1 MSIPTSYQQASTKT
15 ANDLRTIA
23 HSQEIRLLSRLS
35 LPEIDAVVDL
45 TAQIVPA
52 GNVPG
57 MILSGLARIP
67 GQHLPAQTMHQHIN
81 ILFKGV
87 EQILDRAAYGAVFAG
102 PAAVIWGYQNLL
114 RLAGKDP
121 EASFPEGAW
130 QFYADYALREDT
142 ARHIT
147 ETHGFDSLLEQ
158 HGLHLSEQDRI
169 TAWVMAAVSSLHQ
182 YEDLL
187 EIEWRERVATRLL
200 RELTVSLPDA
210 ARSVRLYREWEIN
223 RPYRRDEEAARYDYP
238 AYRRLKFEQFLAEY
252 LETLPESL
260 LAEWRNRLEQE
271 AQTDLPAYQR
281 QMSILAYLEPG
292 QHGETRTPIHLS
304 QAQVGLVYRGGYYLV
319 PVCTPGTSNLLDA
332 ETARQ
337 QVAALLTR
345 EPGQPANLL
354 PFARM
359 RRAAWPAVR
368 RKLAPALLSNL
379 QALRFA
385 PILLNFDSR
394 PVRLPLTE
402 LRQAERGIGDHALTV
417 FQTGKTFVFDQS
429 HIFFDGILG
438 AALAEILTNEALS
451 WAVYLSTLPATRPAL
466 EPAFAAL
473 NLSPSSADLAL
484 CAKQPVV
491 TVESGAES
499 DRILLK
505 PCATLR
511 RLLRQRN
518 TQLQLTVNDFLVLY
532 RAVHAARYQPSAGL
546 VSALESFASQG
557 RDQRNLVN
565 SLVKSLRD
573 ACAVNPSMLIPMD
586 ASRHSPRERL
596 YPLSLEVPL
605 AELDLLNLHQRVLQA
620 LSDYENTSGD
630 RSAAYAE
637 FDQLQR
643 TYLASLAGF
652 GVILNKWKEI
662 AIQGQSVSVGAI
674 KMLANMP
681 VGLQRMLDKMPE
693 RFEML
698 NNLLKGREVFSNVG
712 AVIPTSTLTRFVTA
726 KDDNEQK
733 QLAWGILTDSRGVVR
748 VSLRDFRPHVAAL
761 HAFGRADLA
770 RQITQDYLDSYA
782 DGFNQ
787 YIRDLQRITIAS
799 RRTRLL
805 ERIRHEQ

>member
-1 MSIPTSYQQASTKT
+1 MSLPASYLQASTKT

-23 HSQEIRLLSRLS
+23 YSQEIRELSRLS

-67 GQHLPAQTMHQHIN
+67 GRHMPAGTMQQHIN

-87 EQILDRAAYGAVFAG
+87 EQILDRAAYGAFFAG
-102 PAAVIWGYQNLL
+102 PAAVLWGYQNLL

-121 EASFPEGAW
+121 ESAFPEGAW

-142 ARHIT
+142 ARHVT

-158 HGLHLSEQDRI
+158 HGLTLSEVDRV
-169 TAWVMAAVSSLHQ
+169 TAWVMASVSSLHQ
-182 YEDLL
+182 YGDLL
-187 EIEWRERVATRLL
+187 EIEWRERVATRIL
-200 RELTVSLPDA
+200 RELTASRSDA
-210 ARSVRLYREWEIN
+210 SRYARLYREWEIQ
-223 RPYRRDEEAARYDYP
+223 RPYRRDAEAARHDYP
-238 AYRRLKFEQFLAEY
+238 AYRRLKFEQFLAEP
-252 LETLPESL
+252 LQSLPAAL
-260 LAEWRNRLEQE
+260 RAEWRRHLDQ
-271 AQTDLPAYQR
+271 AIASDLAAYQR
-281 QMSILAYLEPG
+281 QMSILACLEPG
-292 QHGETRTPIHLS
+292 PYGEVRTPFHLS
-304 QAQVGLVYRGGYYLV
+304 QARVALIYRGVYHLL

-332 ETARQ
+332 LTARE
-337 QVAALLTR
+337 QVAALLAA
-345 EPGQPANLL
+345 EAGQPANLL

-359 RRAAWPAVR
+359 RRSSWPVLR
-368 RKLAPALLSNL
+368 RKLSPDLLENL
-379 QALRFA
+379 AALRFA

-394 PVRLPLTE
+394 PARLPLTE

-417 FQTGKTFVFDQS
+417 FQTGKTCVFDQS

-451 WAVYLSTLPATRPAL
+451 WAVYLSTLPAARPAARA
-466 EPAFAAL
+466 AFTTL
-473 NLSPSSADLAL
+473 KLSPGPADLAL
-484 CAKQPVV
+484 CAKQPAV
-491 TVESGAES
+491 TPEAGAETN
-499 DRILLK
+499 RILLK
-505 PCATLR
+505 PCLTLR
-511 RLLRQRN
+511 RLFRQRN
-518 TQLQLTVNDFLVLY
+518 SQLQLTINDLLVLY
-532 RAVHAARYQPSAGL
+532 RAIHAARYQPSAGL
-546 VSALESFASQG
+546 VSALENFAAQG
-557 RDQRNLVN
+557 RQQRALAD
-565 SLVKSLRD
+565 SIRRALRE

-586 ASRHSPRERL
+586 ASRHTPRERL
-596 YPLSLEVPL
+596 YPLSLEAPL
-605 AELDLLNLHQRVLQA
+605 AELDLLNLHGRVLQA
-620 LSDYENTSGD
+620 LNDYENTSGD

-662 AIQGQSVSVGAI
+662 AVQGQSASVGAI
-674 KMLANMP
+674 KMLAHMP
-681 VGLQRMLDKMPE
+681 VALQRLLDKVPE

-733 QLAWGILTDSRGVVR
+733 QLAWGILTDAGGVMHVT
-748 VSLRDFRPHVAAL
+748 LRDFRPHVAAL
-761 HAFGRADLA
+761 HSVGRADLA
-770 RQITQDYLDSYA
+770 AHITRDYLDAYA

-799 RRTRLL
+799 RRTRFIQ
-805 ERIRHEQ
+805 RVSP